1 MTKTIRAHLA
11 LVGVA
16 LIYGAN
22 YTIAREV
29 MNGYL
34 EPLGFILLRAAS
46 AMLLFWGFSFFQPI
60 EQIDRKDITR
70 IVLCALFGV
79 AANQMLFFSGLQLTK
94 PINASLIMTITPLMV
109 LLIAAVI
116 LKEKITRQKLFGILL
131 GLSGAVLVISYGQSM
146 DFQITHIKGD
156 LMILANAGCYGT
168 YLVLVKSLMK
178 RFHPFTILKWIFTI
192 GFFMVLPFGIGQL
205 EGVAWETFPLPIW
218 SAIAY
223 VLIIV
228 SFLSYLLNAFALK
241 TLRAS
246 VAGIYIFLQPIMATL
261 VALLA
266 GRDSLSAAKIFAAV
280 LIFCGVYL
288 VSRGHKPDTNN
299 KR

>member
-11 LVGVA
+11 LAGVA
-16 LIYGAN
+16 FIYGAN

-46 AMLLFWGFSFFQPI
+46 AMLLFWGFSFFQQT
-60 EQIDRKDITR
+60 EQIDRRDIGR

-109 LLIAAVI
+109 LVIAAII

-131 GLSGAVLVISYGQSM
+131 GLSGAVLVISYGQRM
-146 DFQITHIKGD
+146 DFQMAHIKGD

-178 RFHPFTILKWIFTI
+178 RYQPITILKWIFTL
-192 GFFMVLPFGIGQL
+192 GSFMVLPFGLGQL
-205 EGVAWETFPLPIW
+205 EGVAWETFPLSIW
-218 SAIAY
+218 VAIAY

-266 GRDSLSAAKIFAAV
+266 GRDSLNGIKVFAAV

-288 VSRGHKPDTNN
+288 VSRGPK
-299 KR
+299 K

>member
-1 MTKTIRAHLA
+1 MTKTLRAHFA

-46 AMLLFWGFSFFQPI
+46 AMLLFWGFSFFQST
-60 EQIDRKDITR
+60 EKIDRKDIGR

-109 LLIAAVI
+109 LVIAAII

-131 GLSGAVLVISYGQSM
+131 GLSGAVLVISYGQRM
-146 DFQITHIKGD
+146 DFQMAHIKGD

-178 RFHPFTILKWIFTI
+178 RYQPITILKWIFTL
-192 GFFMVLPFGIGQL
+192 GFFMVLPFGVGQL
-205 EGVAWETFPLPIW
+205 EGVPWETFPLPIW
-218 SAIAY
+218 AAIAY

-266 GRDSLSAAKIFAAV
+266 GRDSLNGIKVFAAV

-288 VSRGHKPDTNN
+288 VSRGPK
-299 KR
+299 K